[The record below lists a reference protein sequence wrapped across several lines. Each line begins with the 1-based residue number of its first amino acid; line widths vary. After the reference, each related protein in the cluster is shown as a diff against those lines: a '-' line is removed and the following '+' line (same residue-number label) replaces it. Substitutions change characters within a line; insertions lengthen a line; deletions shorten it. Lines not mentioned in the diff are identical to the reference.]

1 MFARWRILCIELTE
15 DIVVISSGR
24 CIPTT
29 VQWLRVFTNTTYIRW
44 RTISAP
50 TICHRLV
57 YQRRRN
63 LFSSDVNKS
72 HELCYLRCFSF
83 DYRHHSHTHTTPP
96 GKRTHEQLKGKTFI
110 SFWFG
115 AVYVCVCVCRHRSC
129 SKSIWA
135 LISREV
141 RIMARLCQVNMY
153 LAAPFC
159 LR

>member
-24 CIPTT
+24 CISTT

-115 AVYVCVCVCRHRSC
+115 AVCVCVPAPQLLKEHLSTYFTRSKNYGKIV
-129 SKSIWA
+129 SGKHVFSSSF
-135 LISREV
+135 LPS
-141 RIMARLCQVNMY
+141 
-153 LAAPFC
+153 